1 MSSRATFFV
10 QECPTCGRKVRVC
23 VEYLGM
29 RIQCRHCRGI
39 FVACDPETAP
49 ARSNSGLAL
58 LQRADELLATEQAP
72 QPGHWRGDL

>member
-29 RIQCRHCRGI
+29 NIQCRHCRGI
-39 FVACDPETAP
+39 FVARDPVAAP
-49 ARSNSGLAL
+49 PSTDSKHPL
-58 LQRADELLATEQAP
+58 LQRVDELLATEKSQ
-72 QPGHWRGDL
+72 QPTI